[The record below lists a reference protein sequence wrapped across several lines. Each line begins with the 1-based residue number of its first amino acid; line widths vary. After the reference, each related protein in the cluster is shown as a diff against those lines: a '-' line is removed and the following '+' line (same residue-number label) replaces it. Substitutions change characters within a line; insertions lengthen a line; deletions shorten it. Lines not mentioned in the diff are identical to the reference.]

1 MSYRQVWL
9 DCLRSLFVRST
20 IFLSRKQQVN
30 NKGQKERLR
39 GVPSALRREG
49 DTNEMNASDL
59 IDPKTIVFDPTIT
72 DKETM
77 LGRAAQALADA
88 GYASG
93 VSELLGALHA
103 REAEVSTGIEGGFGI
118 PHAKDP
124 CVTKPGLAFLHTGVM
139 GDYLG
144 LDDEPIQCAFVIVCP
159 EGANDAHLDVLADL
173 ARRLMDDGFRE
184 RIVRA
189 QDADAV
195 VAVLA
200 S

>member
-1 MSYRQVWL
+1 M
-9 DCLRSLFVRST
+9 D
-20 IFLSRKQQVN
+20 
-30 NKGQKERLR
+30 
-39 GVPSALRREG
+39 
-49 DTNEMNASDL
+49 
-59 IDPKTIVFDPTIT
+59 
-72 DKETM
+72 
-77 LGRAAQALADA
+77 
-88 GYASG
+88 
-93 VSELLGALHA
+93 ALHA

-173 ARRLMDDGFRE
+173 ARRLMDDGFRG
-184 RIVRA
+184 RVARA
-189 QDADAV
+189 RDADAV